1 MLNNSYTFSADD
13 RQYKVLEKL
22 GSGANTIAYLAI
34 EAQA

>member
-22 GSGANTIAYLAI
+22 ESELHAKLR
-34 EAQA
+34 